1 MPKRDMRTRLLD
13 VAQELVQVRG
23 FNAFSFHDI
32 AARVRLRAPSVH
44 HHFASKA
51 ELGRQL
57 MARYRAGFGERL
69 KQIEARVRDPRRRLE
84 RFLALFRETFRL
96 GDRLCMCGMLAT
108 EYATLPRPVRAEVN
122 AFYRDAEA
130 WLARVFAEG
139 RSSRRLAFSGSPAS
153 AARTFFGALE
163 GAMIAARAF
172 KDEKR
177 LTSAGNWLIQSL
189 GRGRIA

>member
-1 MPKRDMRTRLLD
+1 MPKRDMRSRLLD

-23 FNAFSFHDI
+23 FNAFSFHDL

-57 MARYRAGFGERL
+57 MARYRAGFGARL
-69 KQIEARVRDPRRRLE
+69 AEIESRVRDPRARLA
-84 RFLALFRETFRL
+84 RFLGLFRETFRL
-96 GDRLCMCGMLAT
+96 GDRLCLCGMLAT
-108 EYATLPRPVRAEVN
+108 EYATLPRPVRAEVT

-130 WLARVFAEG
+130 WLARVFAAG
-139 RSSRRLAFSGSPAS
+139 REQGRLRFAGSPAS
-153 AARTFFGALE
+153 AARMFFNALE
-163 GAMIAARAF
+163 GALIAARAF

-177 LTSAGNWLIQSL
+177 LTSAGNWLIQAL
-189 GRGRIA
+189 EQGRTA

>member
-1 MPKRDMRTRLLD
+1 MPKRDMKSRILD

-23 FNAFSFHDI
+23 FNAFSFHDL
-32 AARVRLRAPSVH
+32 AARVRLSAPSVH
-44 HHFASKA
+44 HHFPSKG

-57 MARYRAGFGERL
+57 MARYRAGFGARLADIERR
-69 KQIEARVRDPRRRLE
+69 ARDPRRRLS
-84 RFLALFRETFRL
+84 RFLGLFQETFRL
-96 GDRLCMCGMLAT
+96 GDRLCLCGMLAT
-108 EYATLPRPVRAEVN
+108 EYATLPRAVRAEVT

-130 WLARVFAEG
+130 WLARVFAGG
-139 RSSRRLAFSGSPAS
+139 RADGRLTFAGSPAS

-177 LTSAGNWLIQSL
+177 LTSAGNWIIQSL
-189 GRGRIA
+189 ARGRTA